1 MTTFFQW
8 IRRNIHKPK
17 LGQADIQQW
26 RAEVLSAILFMGL
39 VLGSV
44 TAIPSMALAIK
55 QGLWSVVSIDLIALT
70 WLGCLWR
77 LPQLPFKFRAWN
89 LLILLYLLGVWF
101 LIKVGPVSQIYL
113 TAFPVMTALL
123 IGFRPAIIALV
134 VNAVTLLG
142 LGYLANASIHI
153 DHLSDQPLIQWIVIT
168 LNFTFISSII
178 TVSCGV
184 LLQRLEQSLI
194 EQLAIATSL
203 TEQQASLHT
212 ANEALRLNA
221 VALARLNDMVL
232 ILEVVS
238 DSSSQNQIV
247 FANDAFERKTGYHLS
262 EIMGKT
268 TQMLHGVN
276 TQFDELDRIT
286 AALDRG
292 ETVHTELIN
301 YTKSGG
307 EFWVEIDIVPI
318 SDERKKIT
326 HWVAVERDI
335 TDRKNAEEHIYRL
348 AYFDVLTGLP
358 NRRLLVDRLDI
369 LLATARRTGLNSA
382 VLFIDLDHFKNIN
395 DARGH
400 AVGDSLL
407 LHVTQRLKTLLREVD
422 TVARIGGDE
431 FVVLISNISNDIN
444 VGALSALAVAEKI
457 RSAIALPFEID
468 GQTYNSG
475 CSIGVTLLPKPD
487 QDTNDLLREADTAMH
502 RAKAG
507 GRNQIAFFESAMQA
521 EVEQRLILEH
531 DLVLA
536 LSEGQL
542 QMVMQ
547 AQVNHQGQPEGAE
560 LLMRWTHP
568 QRGPISPAVF
578 IPVAEECGMI
588 VQLGDWALRQ
598 GCLALIRLEQAGW
611 PLSLSINVSPKQF
624 RQANFVEK
632 VASVLMQTGAPASRL
647 ILEVTEGL
655 LINNMQETIER
666 MHALTKMGIRF
677 SIDDFGTGYS
687 SLAYLKKM
695 PLYELKIDR
704 SFVQDMP
711 ADPND
716 TAIVQ
721 SILSMANHLGL
732 RVVAEGVETKE
743 QADFLIASGC
753 ATLQGFLY
761 SRPTAIETWLTQ
773 QEEKAQGEL
782 KSLNAPNLPNV
793 PNVPNVH

>member
-8 IRRNIHKPK
+8 LRHIILMPK
-17 LGQADIQQW
+17 RGQADLQQW
-26 RAEVLSAILFMGL
+26 RTDVLSAIVFVGFGL
-39 VLGSV
+39 GLI
-44 TAIPSMALAIK
+44 TAIPSIALAIK
-55 QGLWSVVSIDLIALT
+55 QGLWSVVAIDVIALA
-70 WLGCLWR
+70 WIACLWR
-77 LPQLPFKFRAWN
+77 LPQLSFKFRAWN
-89 LLILLYLLGVWF
+89 LVVLLYFLGIWF

-113 TAFPVMTALL
+113 MAFPVMTALL
-123 IGFRPAIIALV
+123 IGFRPAVVALI

-142 LGYLANASIHI
+142 IGYLAQASIHV
-153 DHLSDQPLIQWIVIT
+153 DHLSDQPLVQWMIIT
-168 LNFTFISSII
+168 LNFTFISSIL

-184 LLQRLEQSLI
+184 LLQRLEQSLAQ
-194 EQLAIATSL
+194 QLAVATSL
-203 TEQQASLHT
+203 KDEQSNLRD
-212 ANEALRLNA
+212 ANAALRLNT

-232 ILEVVS
+232 ILKADT
-238 DSSSQNQIV
+238 DSSSENQIV
-247 FANDAFERKTGYHLS
+247 FVNDAFERKTGYRLA
-262 EIMGKT
+262 EIVGKT
-268 TQMLHGVN
+268 RQSMHGAKTQL
-276 TQFDELDRIT
+276 DEINRI
-286 AALDRG
+286 AEALDRG
-292 ETVHTELIN
+292 EAVHTELIN
-301 YTKSGG
+301 YTKSGE
-307 EFWVEIDIVPI
+307 EFWVETDIVPMADESGKI
-318 SDERKKIT
+318 S
-326 HWVAVERDI
+326 HWVVVERDI
-335 TDRKNAEEHIYRL
+335 TDRKNADEHIHRL

-358 NRRLLVDRLDI
+358 NRRLLIDRLDI

-400 AVGDSLL
+400 AIGDSLL

-457 RSAIALPFEID
+457 RSAVALPFEID
-468 GQTYNSG
+468 GQAYNSS

-502 RAKAG
+502 RAKAA
-507 GRNQIAFFESAMQA
+507 GRNQIAFFESTMQA

-536 LSEGQL
+536 LNDGQF

-547 AQVNHQGQPEGAE
+547 AQVNHEGQPEGAE

-611 PLSLSINVSPKQF
+611 PLSLSVNVSPKQF
-624 RQANFVEK
+624 RQANFVDK
-632 VASVLMQTGAPASRL
+632 VAAVLMQTGAPASRL

-721 SILSMANHLGL
+721 AILSMANHLGL
-732 RVVAEGVETKE
+732 RVVAEGVETQE
-743 QADFLIASGC
+743 QVDFLISSGC
-753 ATLQGFLY
+753 SSLQGFFY
-761 SRPTAIETWLTQ
+761 CRPLPIETWLKQ
-773 QEEKAQGEL
+773 QDEKAQ
-782 KSLNAPNLPNV
+782 STQSVQNLR
-793 PNVPNVH
+793 

>member
-8 IRRNIHKPK
+8 LRHIILMPK
-17 LGQADIQQW
+17 RGQADLQQW
-26 RAEVLSAILFMGL
+26 RTDVLSAIVFVGFGL
-39 VLGSV
+39 GLI
-44 TAIPSMALAIK
+44 TAIPSIALAIK
-55 QGLWSVVSIDLIALT
+55 QGLWSVVAIDVIALA
-70 WLGCLWR
+70 WIACLWR
-77 LPQLPFKFRAWN
+77 LPQLSFKFRAWN
-89 LLILLYLLGVWF
+89 LVVLLYFLGIWF

-113 TAFPVMTALL
+113 MAFPVMTALL
-123 IGFRPAIIALV
+123 IGFRPAVVALI

-142 LGYLANASIHI
+142 IGYLAQASIHV
-153 DHLSDQPLIQWIVIT
+153 DHLSDQPLVQWMIIT
-168 LNFTFISSII
+168 LNFTFISSIL

-184 LLQRLEQSLI
+184 LLQRLEQSLAQ
-194 EQLAIATSL
+194 QLAVATSL
-203 TEQQASLHT
+203 KDEQSNLRD
-212 ANEALRLNA
+212 ANAALRLNT

-232 ILEVVS
+232 ILKADT
-238 DSSSQNQIV
+238 DSSSENQIV
-247 FANDAFERKTGYHLS
+247 FVNDAFERKTGYRLA
-262 EIMGKT
+262 EIVGKT
-268 TQMLHGVN
+268 RQSMHGAKTQL
-276 TQFDELDRIT
+276 DEINRI
-286 AALDRG
+286 AEALDRG
-292 ETVHTELIN
+292 EAVHTELIN
-301 YTKSGG
+301 YTKSGE
-307 EFWVEIDIVPI
+307 EFWVETDIVPMADESGKI
-318 SDERKKIT
+318 S
-326 HWVAVERDI
+326 HWVVVERDI
-335 TDRKNAEEHIYRL
+335 TDRKNADEHIHRL

-358 NRRLLVDRLDI
+358 NRRLLIDRLDI

-400 AVGDSLL
+400 AIGDSLL

-457 RSAIALPFEID
+457 RSAVALPFEID
-468 GQTYNSG
+468 GQAYNSS

-502 RAKAG
+502 RAKAA
-507 GRNQIAFFESAMQA
+507 GRNQIVFFESTMQA

-536 LSEGQL
+536 LNDGQF

-547 AQVNHQGQPEGAE
+547 AQVNHEGQPEGAE

-611 PLSLSINVSPKQF
+611 PLSLSVNVSPKQF
-624 RQANFVEK
+624 RQANFVDK
-632 VASVLMQTGAPASRL
+632 VAAVLMQTGAPASRL

-721 SILSMANHLGL
+721 AILSMANHLGL
-732 RVVAEGVETKE
+732 RVVAEGVETQE
-743 QADFLIASGC
+743 QADFLISSGC
-753 ATLQGFLY
+753 SSLQGFFY
-761 SRPTAIETWLTQ
+761 CRPLPIETWLKQ
-773 QEEKAQGEL
+773 QDEKAQ
-782 KSLNAPNLPNV
+782 STQSVQNLR
-793 PNVPNVH
+793 